1 MPVAVALGFGPAA
14 WVETCGGATV
24 VADEV
29 EVLGYRDLEE
39 SKTFGMRHP
48 DSVPGLRHVDTLGAG
63 FWLHLDV
70 DVLDERAFPATDYLM
85 PGGLELDEL
94 VALMRPLAS
103 SRALVGASLG
113 CYNPERDPGGSNGR
127 ALVELWRAAVV

>member
-1 MPVAVALGFGPAA
+1 
-14 WVETCGGATV
+14 
-24 VADEV
+24 
-29 EVLGYRDLEE
+29 
-39 SKTFGMRHP
+39 
-48 DSVPGLRHVDTLGAG
+48 LGAG

-113 CYNPERDPGGSNGR
+113 CYNPERDPGGWNGR